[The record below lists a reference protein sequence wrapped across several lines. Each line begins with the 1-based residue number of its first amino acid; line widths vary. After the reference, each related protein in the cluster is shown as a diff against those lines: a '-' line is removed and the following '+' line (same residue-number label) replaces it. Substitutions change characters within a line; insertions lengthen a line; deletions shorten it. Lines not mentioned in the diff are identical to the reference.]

1 MSSEE
6 SDVDDIDI
14 DSLKAEIQNLS
25 EQIKLDPFAYDA
37 HVRRIKL
44 LRAAKEYDLLHDAR
58 ELMAENFPLTPG
70 TYSASF
76 VIIFLLFFFF
86 LELWL
91 DWFEDERALLKEDD
105 SRDPIESLF
114 KRALND
120 YQSVDL
126 WLEYCHFA
134 IGEIAASGDLDRTR
148 SVLESALLS
157 QGLNFS
163 NGHVLFEIYREFEKV
178 CLVQL
183 QCNNAD
189 EAAMEDQVKKID
201 SIYRRHL
208 AVPHID
214 LDSTMEEY
222 KEFLEGSEPSPA
234 CIADFEAA
242 KKKWEALEK
251 FELKISDIKEDQE
264 GDKEEYED
272 EPKDQSALLTAW
284 QDYLNYS
291 LERATR
297 KGTKANIKKA
307 EGTGEMSVTPLEM
320 ICLYERAITDLCLH
334 AEIWQQAADYLEIY
348 VSADQQRLIDTL
360 KRAVRNVT
368 WSADLW
374 CRYARAVETKAL
386 TEFAHSS
393 ANGDQMEEGS
403 TYNISKEFDPV
414 RQVFENALCN
424 AFSTPSELTAVW
436 MGYCD
441 FLLRLIS
448 NFNDPQIK
456 DRTTKMLRDNFQRAQ
471 THISLAFP
479 KNAEQEFPIYRYW
492 AFVEAKFF
500 GDIERAR
507 ELWKTMLKDG
517 HNGNNNAFWI
527 SYLEFLK
534 NYDDVDNL
542 LRVAGMAVNS
552 VTGHYAETVFETAR
566 RCLTERALDLARL
579 KEFDAKVTL
588 RRNRLKSSSSNAQAD
603 NEAGNDSQ
611 NQRKSENRSTNA
623 PQQEKS
629 PKSGKRKAE
638 SAVQNIATHSKR
650 PKVSVFFSE
659 SGKWSNCSD
668 EGAGDRPKHGETVVH
683 DPTKDDRTVFIS
695 NLPFVTTEDELK
707 AIFQKC
713 GEVVSIRL
721 VRDYAGKSKGFGYV
735 EFPSPDQAALALEL
749 DRTPINTKTAK
760 GVIGRPMFVSV
771 CDTTRSKPSGFH
783 YSTGFPEPK
792 KLFVKNLDKV
802 VSEEALKTFFGQHG
816 KVVSVR
822 LATFRNG
829 VPKGHAYVEFATEEE
844 ASRALTATDG
854 AQIGS
859 KAISVAISNPPPR
872 PSGSGNQQSHPPQP
886 THHQQQQQSKS
897 KSSTNPTVVR
907 STAHTQL
914 AFMPRALHRTAG
926 GGSTDSTKD
935 DAAAAATGPPKS
947 NADFRKMF
955 LKQ

>member
-1 MSSEE
+1 MSSQE
-6 SDVDDIDI
+6 SDVDDIDLE
-14 DSLKAEIQNLS
+14 SLKTEIQHLS
-25 EQIKLDPFAYDA
+25 EQLKVDPFAYDA
-37 HVRRIKL
+37 HVRRVKL
-44 LRAAKEYDLLHDAR
+44 LRAAKEYSLLHDAR
-58 ELMAENFPLTPG
+58 ELMAESFPLTP
-70 TYSASF
+70 
-76 VIIFLLFFFF
+76 
-86 LELWL
+86 ELWL
-91 DWFEDERALLKEDD
+91 EWLEDERALLKEGD
-105 SRDPIESLF
+105 SRDPIENLF

-120 YQSVDL
+120 YQSVDV

-148 SVLESALLS
+148 SVLESALLA
-157 QGLNFS
+157 QGLNFR
-163 NGHVLFEIYREFEKV
+163 NGYVLFEIYREFEKV

-183 QCNNAD
+183 QCNKAD
-189 EAAMEDQVKKID
+189 EATIEEQVKKID

-222 KEFLEGSEPSPA
+222 QDFLDGSEPSSS

-251 FELKISDIKEDQE
+251 FELEISDIKEDQE
-264 GDKEEYED
+264 DEEEKEG
-272 EPKDQSALLTAW
+272 EPKDQSALFTAW
-284 QDYLNYS
+284 QNYLNYS

-307 EGTGEMSVTPLEM
+307 EGTSEVTITPLEM
-320 ICLYERAITDLCLH
+320 ICLYERAITDLCLY
-334 AEIWQQAADYLEIY
+334 ADIWQQAADYLEIY
-348 VSADQQRLIDTL
+348 VSADQQRLIDIL
-360 KRAVRNVT
+360 KRSVRNVT
-368 WSADLW
+368 WSSDLW

-386 TEFAHSS
+386 SEFAHSS
-393 ANGDQMEEGS
+393 ANGNQMEESS

-424 AFSTPSELTAVW
+424 AFSTPNELTAVW

-441 FLLRLIS
+441 FLLRLIH
-448 NFNDPQIK
+448 NFNNPQIK
-456 DRTTKMLRDNFQRAQ
+456 ERSIKMLRDNFQRAQ

-492 AFVEAKFF
+492 AFVEAKFL
-500 GDIERAR
+500 GDIERSR

-534 NYDDVDNL
+534 NHDDVNNL

-552 VTGHYAETVFETAR
+552 VTGNYAETVFVTAR

-588 RRNRLKSSSSNAQAD
+588 RRNRLKSTSNTAQTD
-603 NEAGNDSQ
+603 NDAGNDSQ
-611 NQRKSENRSTNA
+611 HQRKSENSSNA
-623 PQQEKS
+623 QQQEKS

-638 SAVQNIATHSKR
+638 CAVQNIEPHSKR
-650 PKVSVFFSE
+650 SKLTAPDGDTVA
-659 SGKWSNCSD
+659 GKWSNCTD

-707 AIFQKC
+707 VIFQKV

-735 EFPSPDQAALALEL
+735 EFLSPDQAASALEL
-749 DRTPINTKTAK
+749 DRTPINTNTAK

-771 CDTTRSKPSGFH
+771 CDTNRSKTSGFH

-872 PSGSGNQQSHPPQP
+872 SNGSGNQQSQS
-886 THHQQQQQSKS
+886 THHQQQQSTS

-926 GGSTDSTKD
+926 GSKEKPSTSTVLSDSTKD
-935 DAAAAATGPPKS
+935 AAATSPPKS